1 MKKIRKKQIRYI
13 LAAFILV
20 LCIAALASQA
30 RRIELLMERGD
41 IENALHHYF
50 AAEMNQDLKEVYAC
64 LAPSSVYRCTHTYKE
79 YLRDVKDSPVR
90 IADYTIVDI
99 YNLRENS
106 DRATYPDVD
115 RFVQA
120 EVDVVVLYTDTNDK
134 RTVNYCFTFLKEKG
148 TWYKG

>member
-50 AAEMNQDLKEVYAC
+50 AAEMNRNYQEVFAC